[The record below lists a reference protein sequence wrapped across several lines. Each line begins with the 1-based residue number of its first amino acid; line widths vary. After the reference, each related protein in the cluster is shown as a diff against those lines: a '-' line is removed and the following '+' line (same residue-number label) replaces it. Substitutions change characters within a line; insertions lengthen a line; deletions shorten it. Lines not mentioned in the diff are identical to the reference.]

1 MNFIEAIKAIKRNE
15 NLRIKRGENTN
26 VCYSSW
32 YRQLYVEDRENLFDL
47 ELFVPTVDDIL
58 AEDWYVVKNEKLHTF
73 EEALKAYKS
82 GKNIKRK
89 GDETIYRYRDYREFD
104 SYDVLAN
111 DWIIIDNKEET
122 K

>member
-82 GKNIKRK
+82 GKNIRRK
-89 GDETIYRYRDYREFD
+89 DHGMMHHEAYCDFDRD
-104 SYDVLAN
+104 DVMAN
-111 DWIIIDNKEET
+111 DWIILDKEVI